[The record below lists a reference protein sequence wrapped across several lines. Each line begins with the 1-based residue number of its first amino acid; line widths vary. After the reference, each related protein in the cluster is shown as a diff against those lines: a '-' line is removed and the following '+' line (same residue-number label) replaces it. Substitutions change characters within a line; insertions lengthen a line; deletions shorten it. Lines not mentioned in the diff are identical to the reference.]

1 MATNF
6 FFNNFA
12 ASGEQQLIESLVVE
26 SIKIYG
32 HDSYY
37 LPRTRVN
44 TDYVLGE
51 DSYSQFNS
59 FHLTDLYIKNV
70 EGFQGQGDFLS
81 KFNLEIRDQV
91 TLTMARKTFGEDVGA
106 FSGRDRPL
114 EGDIIFLPL
123 NNKFFEIKF
132 VEHEAIFY
140 QLGSL
145 QTYDLV
151 CELFEFSNEQF
162 NTGLDFIDAN
172 YDSRSTDLSDYN
184 ILFEDGSFM
193 LTEDGFEMILDD
205 FYLERID
212 PISDNVQFQSEGD
225 AILDFTEIDPFSEG
239 VY

>member
-6 FFNNFA
+6 YFNNFA

-32 HDSYY
+32 LDSYY
-37 LPRTRVN
+37 LPRTKVN
-44 TDYVLGE
+44 VDGILGE
-51 DSYSQFNS
+51 DSYSQFNT
-59 FHLTDLYIKNV
+59 FHLTEFYIKNV

-106 FSGRDRPL
+106 YAGLTRPL
-114 EGDIIFLPL
+114 EGDIIYLPL

-151 CELFEFSNEQF
+151 CELFEFSNEVF
-162 NTGLDFIDAN
+162 STGLDFIDN
-172 YDSRSTDLSDYN
+172 IYDSKSTDLSDYN
-184 ILFEDGSFM
+184 ILTESGYIM
-193 LTEDGFEMILDD
+193 TTEDNFELILDD
-205 FYLERID
+205 FYLEEID
-212 PISDNVQFQSEGD
+212 PVSDNVQFQQEGD
-225 AILDFTEIDPFSEG
+225 TILDFTEIDPFSEG

>member
-37 LPRTRVN
+37 LPRTSVN
-44 TDYVLGE
+44 IDDVLGE
-51 DSYSQFNS
+51 DSYAQFNS

-106 FSGRDRPL
+106 FSGRNRPL

-162 NTGLDFIDAN
+162 NTGLDFIDN
-172 YDSRSTDLSDYN
+172 VYTSLSTDLSDYN
-184 ILFEDGSFM
+184 ILFEDGTFM

-205 FYLERID
+205 FYLEKID
-212 PISDNVQFQSEGD
+212 PSSDNLQFQQEGD

>member
-6 FFNNFA
+6 YFNNFA

-37 LPRTRVN
+37 LPRTSVRI
-44 TDYVLGE
+44 DDILGE
-51 DSYSQFNS
+51 DSYAQFNS

-106 FSGRDRPL
+106 FSGRNRPL

-162 NTGLDFIDAN
+162 NTGLDFIDN
-172 YDSRSTDLSDYN
+172 VYTSLSTDLSDYN
-184 ILFEDGSFM
+184 ILFEDGTFM

-212 PISDNVQFQSEGD
+212 PSSDNLQFQQEGD

>member
-37 LPRTRVN
+37 LPRTSVN
-44 TDYVLGE
+44 IDKILGE
-51 DSYSQFNS
+51 DSYAQFNS

-106 FSGRDRPL
+106 FSGRNRPL

-162 NTGLDFIDAN
+162 NTGLDFIDDI
-172 YDSRSTDLSDYN
+172 YTGLSTDLSDYN
-184 ILFEDGSFM
+184 ILTEDEKFL
-193 LTEDGFEMILDD
+193 LTEDSFELILDD
-205 FYLERID
+205 FYLEEID
-212 PISDNVQFQSEGD
+212 PISDNVEFQSEGD
-225 AILDFTEIDPFSEG
+225 TILDFTEIDPFSEG

>member
-1 MATNF
+1 MLCNDDKG
-6 FFNNFA
+6 FA
-12 ASGEQQLIESLVVE
+12 
-26 SIKIYG
+26 
-32 HDSYY
+32 
-37 LPRTRVN
+37 
-44 TDYVLGE
+44 
-51 DSYSQFNS
+51 
-59 FHLTDLYIKNV
+59 
-70 EGFQGQGDFLS
+70 LS
-81 KFNLEIRDQV
+81 
-91 TLTMARKTFGEDVGA
+91 
-106 FSGRDRPL
+106 S
-114 EGDIIFLPL
+114 DIIFLPL

-193 LTEDGFEMILDD
+193 LTEDNFELILDD

-212 PISDNVQFQSEGD
+212 PISDNVQLQTEGD
-225 AILDFTEIDPFSEG
+225 DILDFTEIDPFSEG

>member
-37 LPRTRVN
+37 LPRTMVN
-44 TDYVLGE
+44 TDHILGE

-184 ILFEDGSFM
+184 ILFEDGLFM

-205 FYLERID
+205 FYLDRID
-212 PISDNVQFQSEGD
+212 PTSDNLQFQDEGD
-225 AILDFTEIDPFSEG
+225 TILDFTEIDPFSEG

>member
-32 HDSYY
+32 HDTYY

-44 TDYVLGE
+44 TDHILGE

-184 ILFEDGSFM
+184 ILYEDGLFM

-212 PISDNVQFQSEGD
+212 PISDNVQFQDEGD
-225 AILDFTEIDPFSEG
+225 TILDFTEIDPFSEG

>member
-32 HDSYY
+32 HDCYY

-44 TDYVLGE
+44 TDKILGE

-81 KFNLEIRDQV
+81 KFNLEIRDQI

-114 EGDIIFLPL
+114 EGDIIFFPL

-145 QTYDLV
+145 QTFDLV

-162 NTGLDFIDAN
+162 NTGLDFIDSK
-172 YDSRSTDLSDYN
+172 YDALSTDLSDYN
-184 ILFEDGSFM
+184 ILFEDGTFM

-205 FYLERID
+205 FYLEEID
-212 PISDNVQFQSEGD
+212 PVSDNIQFQQEGND
-225 AILDFTEIDPFSEG
+225 ILDFTEIDPFSEG

>member
-37 LPRTRVN
+37 LPRTSVN
-44 TDYVLGE
+44 IDSVLGE
-51 DSYSQFNS
+51 DSYAQYNS

-106 FSGRDRPL
+106 FSGRNRPL

-162 NTGLDFIDAN
+162 NTGLDFIDN
-172 YDSRSTDLSDYN
+172 VYTSLSTDLSDYN
-184 ILFEDGSFM
+184 ILFEDGTFM

-205 FYLERID
+205 FYLEEID
-212 PISDNVQFQSEGD
+212 PLSDNLQFQQEGD

>member
-37 LPRTRVN
+37 LPRTMVN
-44 TDYVLGE
+44 TDHILGE

-184 ILFEDGSFM
+184 ILFEDGTFM

-205 FYLERID
+205 FYLDRID
-212 PISDNVQFQSEGD
+212 PTSDNLQFQDEGD
-225 AILDFTEIDPFSEG
+225 TILDFTEIDPFSEG

>member
-6 FFNNFA
+6 FFNNYA

-37 LPRTRVN
+37 LPRTMVN
-44 TDYVLGE
+44 TDHILGE

-184 ILFEDGSFM
+184 ILTENGLFM
-193 LTEDGFEMILDD
+193 LTEDGYEMIVDD
-205 FYLERID
+205 FYLE
-212 PISDNVQFQSEGD
+212 
-225 AILDFTEIDPFSEG
+225 EIVPR
-239 VY
+239 

>member
-32 HDSYY
+32 HDTYY

-44 TDYVLGE
+44 TDNILGE

-184 ILFEDGSFM
+184 ILTEDGLFM
-193 LTEDGFEMILDD
+193 LTEDNFELILDD
-205 FYLERID
+205 FYLDRID
-212 PISDNVQFQSEGD
+212 PISDNVQFQEEGD
-225 AILDFTEIDPFSEG
+225 TILDFTEIDPFSEG

>member
-32 HDSYY
+32 HDTYY

-44 TDYVLGE
+44 TDNILGE

-106 FSGRDRPL
+106 YSGRDRPL

-184 ILFEDGSFM
+184 ILTEDGLFM
-193 LTEDGFEMILDD
+193 LTEDGFEMIVDD
-205 FYLERID
+205 FYLEEID
-212 PISDNVQFQSEGD
+212 PISDNVQLQQEGD
-225 AILDFTEIDPFSEG
+225 DILDFTEIDPFSEG

>member
-6 FFNNFA
+6 YFNNFA

-37 LPRTRVN
+37 LPRTSVRI
-44 TDYVLGE
+44 DEVLGE
-51 DSYSQFNS
+51 DSYAQFNS

-106 FSGRDRPL
+106 FSGRNRPL

-162 NTGLDFIDAN
+162 NTGLDFVDN
-172 YDSRSTDLSDYN
+172 VYTSLSTDLSDYN
-184 ILFEDGSFM
+184 ILFEDGTFM

-205 FYLERID
+205 FYLEEID
-212 PISDNVQFQSEGD
+212 PLSDNLQFQQEGD

>member
-6 FFNNFA
+6 YFNNFA

-32 HDSYY
+32 LDSYY
-37 LPRTRVN
+37 LPRTKVN
-44 TDYVLGE
+44 VDGILGE
-51 DSYSQFNS
+51 DSYSQFNT
-59 FHLTDLYIKNV
+59 FHLTEFYIKNV

-106 FSGRDRPL
+106 YAGLTRPL
-114 EGDIIFLPL
+114 EGDIIYLPL

-151 CELFEFSNEQF
+151 CELFEFSNEVF
-162 NTGLDFIDAN
+162 STGLDFIDN
-172 YDSRSTDLSDYN
+172 VYDSKSTDLSDYN
-184 ILFEDGSFM
+184 ILTESGYIM
-193 LTEDGFEMILDD
+193 TTEDNFELILDD
-205 FYLERID
+205 FYLEEID
-212 PISDNVQFQSEGD
+212 PVSDNVQFQQEGD
-225 AILDFTEIDPFSEG
+225 TILDFTEIDPFSEG

>member
-6 FFNNFA
+6 YFNNFA

-37 LPRTRVN
+37 LPRTSVRI
-44 TDYVLGE
+44 DDVLGE
-51 DSYSQFNS
+51 DSYAQFNS

-106 FSGRDRPL
+106 FSGRNRPL

-162 NTGLDFIDAN
+162 NTGLDFIDN
-172 YDSRSTDLSDYN
+172 VYTSLSTDLSDYN
-184 ILFEDGSFM
+184 ILFEDGKFM
-193 LTEDGFEMILDD
+193 LTEDGFELILDD
-205 FYLERID
+205 FYLEEID
-212 PISDNVQFQSEGD
+212 PSSDNLSFQQEGD

>member
-37 LPRTRVN
+37 LPRTSVN
-44 TDYVLGE
+44 IDKILGE
-51 DSYSQFNS
+51 DSYAQFNS

-106 FSGRDRPL
+106 FSGRNRPL

-162 NTGLDFIDAN
+162 NTGLDFIDDI
-172 YDSRSTDLSDYN
+172 YTGLSTDLSDYN
-184 ILFEDGSFM
+184 ILTEDEKFL
-193 LTEDGFEMILDD
+193 LTEDSFELILDD
-205 FYLERID
+205 FYLEEID
-212 PISDNVQFQSEGD
+212 PISDNVEFQSEGD